1 MLSFIASVFGY
12 AMSFIYGLVQNYG
25 IAIIL
30 FTVLVKIILLPLT
43 IKQQK
48 SMEKM
53 QELQPLYQEL
63 QRKYGNDQQR
73 LSLEYQKLLKEK
85 NMNMM
90 SGMGC
95 SGCLLQLIQFPI
107 ILGLFYMMVSPL
119 TYILKLPQ
127 EEIDQ
132 YKQNLNSYYASQII
146 ESKQNS
152 GETLTEAEI
161 AEINSG
167 DYLQNSRYHELVIA
181 KQEKLFNMQFLGI
194 NLGDIANENRGNF
207 LLYIIP
213 VLCMGI
219 TFISLRMSSKTLDE
233 AKKKENIK
241 ANNDEKGMTTANEE
255 MPMPDMR
262 VMNTM
267 MPIMTGYIAFIAP
280 QGLGLY
286 WTTNSLLQLIQMRV
300 LKKIKKKKKDNK

>member
-95 SGCLLQLIQFPI
+95 SGCLLQPIQFPI

-300 LKKIKKKKKDNK
+300 LKKMKDKKKDNK

>member
-1 MLSFIASVFGY
+1 MLSFIASCFGY
-12 AMSFIYGLVQNYG
+12 AMSFIYGIVQNYG

-30 FTVLVKIILLPLT
+30 FTLLVKLLLIPLM

-48 SMEKM
+48 SMQKV

-63 QRKYGNDQQR
+63 QRKYGNDSQR

-85 NMNMM
+85 NMNMF

-119 TYILKLPQ
+119 TYILKLPA
-127 EEIDQ
+127 EEIEG
-132 YKQNLNSYYASQII
+132 YKQQLNTYYAEQAI
-146 ESKQNS
+146 EKAEIS
-152 GETLTEAEI
+152 GEKLTDEEKL
-161 AEINSG
+161 EYYSG
-167 DYLQNSRYHELVIA
+167 DYLKNSRYVELVIA
-181 KQEKLFNMQFLGI
+181 KQENLFNMEFLGI
-194 NLGDIANENRGNF
+194 NLGDIASENRDNYA
-207 LLYIIP
+207 LYILP
-213 VLCMGI
+213 VLCMVV
-219 TFISLRMSSKTLDE
+219 TFISLKLSSDE
-233 AKKKENIK
+233 TKKQQEKMVSMPNTTEK
-241 ANNDEKGMTTANEE
+241 SLTKPEDEMIMPNMT
-255 MPMPDMR
+255 

-286 WTTNSLLQLIQMRV
+286 WSVNSTLQLIQMTIMRR
-300 LKKIKKKKKDNK
+300 IKKKKS

>member
-300 LKKIKKKKKDNK
+300 LKKMKDKKKYNK

>member
-233 AKKKENIK
+233 TKKKENIK

-286 WTTNSLLQLIQMRV
+286 WTTNSLLQLIQMSV
-300 LKKIKKKKKDNK
+300 LKKMKDKKKDNK

>member
-1 MLSFIASVFGY
+1 MLSFIASIFGY

-30 FTVLVKIILLPLT
+30 FTVLVKVLLLPLT

-146 ESKQNS
+146 ESRQNS

-181 KQEKLFNMQFLGI
+181 KQENLFNMQFLDI
-194 NLGDIANENRGNF
+194 NLGDIANENRDNF

-241 ANNDEKGMTTANEE
+241 ANNDEKGMTTTNEE

-286 WTTNSLLQLIQMRV
+286 WTTNSLLQLIQMTV
-300 LKKIKKKKKDNK
+300 LKKMKDKKKDNK

>member
-152 GETLTEAEI
+152 GETLTDAEI

-286 WTTNSLLQLIQMRV
+286 WTTNSLLQLIQMSV
-300 LKKIKKKKKDNK
+300 LKKMKDKKKDNK

>member
-30 FTVLVKIILLPLT
+30 FTVLVKILLLPLT

-267 MPIMTGYIAFIAP
+267 IPIMTGYIAFIAP

-286 WTTNSLLQLIQMRV
+286 WTTNSVNCIR
-300 LKKIKKKKKDNK
+300 

>member
-161 AEINSG
+161 AEIKSC

-300 LKKIKKKKKDNK
+300 LKKMKDKKKDNK

>member
-300 LKKIKKKKKDNK
+300 LKKMKDKKKENK

>member
-161 AEINSG
+161 AEIKSG

-233 AKKKENIK
+233 TKKKENIK

-300 LKKIKKKKKDNK
+300 LKKMKDKKKDNK